1 MAKFREI
8 WRHQQTC
15 NPVATSRIFLVN
27 EPKMPLRTGPED
39 DKLSIV
45 NDERDTPEANEPAS
59 NATTTTPA
67 DAKDV
72 VMIHS
77 PHDDG
82 QGYNV
87 LRMRDGSLELG
98 AIRNIREGA
107 PIHGDVVSLSQRK
120 ENERLYNVETLVKT
134 PRAPE
139 PTRHGPAQVASDRYR
154 TNWDNIFGKSPSS
167 SGNDAPN

>member
-1 MAKFREI
+1 
-8 WRHQQTC
+8 
-15 NPVATSRIFLVN
+15 
-27 EPKMPLRTGPED
+27 MPLPRRPED
-39 DKLSIV
+39 DKLSVV
-45 NDERDTPEANEPAS
+45 NDDRETSETHEPTSDA
-59 NATTTTPA
+59 ATAPA

-134 PRAPE
+134 PRAAEAP
-139 PTRHGPAQVASDRYR
+139 RHGPAQVATDKYR
-154 TNWDNIFGKSPSS
+154 TNWDNIFGKLPSTG
-167 SGNDAPN
+167 GNDAPN

>member
-8 WRHQQTC
+8 RMRQQTRD
-15 NPVATSRIFLVN
+15 PVVTSQMFLVN
-27 EPKMPLRTGPED
+27 EPKMHLRIGPES

-45 NDERDTPEANEPAS
+45 NDERETPEANEPAS
-59 NATTTTPA
+59 NVSTTPA
-67 DAKDV
+67 NAKDV

-87 LRMRDGSLELG
+87 LRMREGSLELG

-120 ENERLYNVETLVKT
+120 ENERLYNVETLVKS
-134 PRAPE
+134 PRASE

-154 TNWDNIFGKSPSS
+154 TNWDNIFGKSRLP
-167 SGNDAPN
+167 SGNDVPN

>member
-1 MAKFREI
+1 
-8 WRHQQTC
+8 
-15 NPVATSRIFLVN
+15 LVK
-27 EPKMPLRTGPED
+27 EPKMPLRTAPED
-39 DKLSIV
+39 AKLSTV
-45 NDERDTPEANEPAS
+45 SDEREPPAANETTS
-59 NATTTTPA
+59 DATTTPPT

-87 LRMRDGSLELG
+87 LRMRDGSVEVG

-120 ENERLYNVETLVKT
+120 ENERLYNVETLVKS
-134 PRAPE
+134 PRPSE
-139 PTRHGPAQVASDRYR
+139 PARHGPAQVATATYR
-154 TNWDNIFGKSPSS
+154 TNWEQIFGKTSS
-167 SGNDAPN
+167 SGGNNAPN

>member
-8 WRHQQTC
+8 RMSQQMR
-15 NPVATSRIFLVN
+15 NAIVTSRIFFVN
-27 EPKMPLRTGPED
+27 EPKMPLPIGREG
-39 DKLSIV
+39 DKLLVVS
-45 NDERDTPEANEPAS
+45 DERETPEANEPAS
-59 NATTTTPA
+59 EVSTTPA
-67 DAKDV
+67 EAKDV
-72 VMIHS
+72 VMLHS

-139 PTRHGPAQVASDRYR
+139 PARHGPAQVATDRYR
-154 TNWDNIFGKSPSS
+154 TNWDNIFGKSPASG
-167 SGNDAPN
+167 GNDAPN

>member
-1 MAKFREI
+1 MAKFHEI
-8 WRHQQTC
+8 QRPRC
-15 NPVATSRIFLVN
+15 ARIFLVN
-27 EPKMPLRTGPED
+27 EPKMPLRTAPED
-39 DKLSIV
+39 AKLCFV
-45 NDERDTPEANEPAS
+45 YDDREPPEANEPTSDAS
-59 NATTTTPA
+59 KTPA
-67 DAKDV
+67 DVKDV

-87 LRMRDGSLELG
+87 LRMREGSVEVG

-134 PRAPE
+134 PRAADPA
-139 PTRHGPAQVASDRYR
+139 RHGPAQVATNTYR
-154 TNWDNIFGKSPSS
+154 TNWEQIFGKARS
-167 SGNDAPN
+167 SGGSDAPN

>member
-1 MAKFREI
+1 M
-8 WRHQQTC
+8 
-15 NPVATSRIFLVN
+15 FLMN
-27 EPKMPLRTGPED
+27 ELKKPLRSAPEG
-39 DKLSIV
+39 DKLLIV
-45 NDERDTPEANEPAS
+45 NDEREPSDASEPNAEAS
-59 NATTTTPA
+59 TTAT

-87 LRMRDGSLELG
+87 LRVRDGSVELG

-107 PIHGDVVSLSQRK
+107 PIHGDIVSLSQRK
-120 ENERLYNVETLVKT
+120 ENERLYNVETLVKA
-134 PRAPE
+134 PRALE
-139 PTRHGPAQVASDRYR
+139 PARHGPAQVATEKYR
-154 TNWDNIFGKSPSS
+154 TNWDNIFGKTNSS

>member
-1 MAKFREI
+1 M
-8 WRHQQTC
+8 
-15 NPVATSRIFLVN
+15 
-27 EPKMPLRTGPED
+27 
-39 DKLSIV
+39 
-45 NDERDTPEANEPAS
+45 NDERETSEAIEPAS
-59 NATTTTPA
+59 DASTTPA

-87 LRMRDGSLELG
+87 LRMREGSLELG

-139 PTRHGPAQVASDRYR
+139 APRHGPAQVATEKYR
-154 TNWDNIFGKSPSS
+154 TNWDSIFGKLPSS
-167 SGNDAPN
+167 GGNDAPN